1 MKHLKTYESFEYE
14 KINEELEIWETIK
27 GIIKLPLIF
36 LISIGLNFANPRFVI
51 KLAYPLL
58 DVYHNLKSLIMT
70 FENILKNG
78 DVTDTERK
86 KIEKRLEELR
96 KVKQKNPTLD
106 DYKKRLA
113 RTMSILNIKNRNYL
127 KEKIMDY
134 QPKDMSISEL
144 VSQIKKVYAIATRED
159 IKVPREE
166 EL

>member
-14 KINEELEIWETIK
+14 KINEELRIWETIK
-27 GIIKLPLIF
+27 DIIKLPLVF

-58 DVYHNLKSLIMT
+58 DVYYNLKSLIMT

-113 RTMSILNIKNRNYL
+113 RTMAILNIKNRNYL

-134 QPKDMSISEL
+134 KPKDMSITEL
-144 VSQIKKVYAIATRED
+144 VSQIKKVYAIAKRED
-159 IKVPREE
+159 IKVPTEE

>member
-14 KINEELEIWETIK
+14 KINEELKIWETIK
-27 GIIKLPLIF
+27 DIIKLPLVF

-96 KVKQKNPTLD
+96 KVKQKNPT
-106 DYKKRLA
+106 
-113 RTMSILNIKNRNYL
+113 MSILNIKNRNYL

-159 IKVPREE
+159 IKVPTEE

>member
-14 KINEELEIWETIK
+14 KINEELRIWEAIK
-27 GIIKLPLIF
+27 DIIKLPLII

-106 DYKKRLA
+106 DYKKKLT

-134 QPKDMSISEL
+134 QPEDMSISEL

-159 IKVPREE
+159 IKVPTEE